1 MTILTP
7 LILQPLP
14 DRKWK
19 LAADFSVVTDTVG
32 PMTVP
37 AGFVT
42 DLSSIPRFLW
52 WESTPSDY
60 PEAGVLHDYCY
71 DHNRVPRA
79 VADKL
84 YREVVTYLNAG
95 RPRSFARYWA
105 LRVFGGIAYRNDAA
119 TARPAQA
126 LPQSPQP

>member
-1 MTILTP
+1 MRFETQLE
-7 LILQPLP
+7 LHPLP
-14 DRKWK
+14 NRHWELTED
-19 LAADFSVVTDTVG
+19 LIADTETVG
-32 PMTVP
+32 RITVP
-37 AGFVT
+37 KGFIT

-60 PEAGVLHDYCY
+60 AEAGVLHDYCY
-71 DHNRVPRA
+71 DHNRVPRD

-95 RPRSFARYWA
+95 RARGLARYWA
-105 LRVFGGIAYRNDAA
+105 LRLFGGIAYRNDAA

-126 LPQSPQP
+126 PPPSR